1 MIIIILTLFLG
12 LIFSLII
19 LPLGYIA
26 PEWLLLINIYWAI
39 ALPSN
44 NKIFLAFL
52 SGFLVDIVLGQPLG
66 ISSLSYVIFI
76 YIILNLYNSLRYMTI
91 TQQMVVIF
99 FLLLIK
105 QHFFIWTFYVFGL
118 DVDYQSLI
126 IGSFITGVLWPIIYF
141 SLRFIRRKFEV
152 SDNQ

>member
-118 DVDYQSLI
+118 NIDYKSLI
-126 IGSFITGVLWPIIYF
+126 ISSFMTSALWPAIYF
-141 SLRFIRRKFEV
+141 SLRFIRRKFQVE
-152 SDNQ
+152 NI

>member
-1 MIIIILTLFLG
+1 MTIIILTLFLG
-12 LIFSLII
+12 LMFSLIM

-44 NKIFLAFL
+44 KKIFLAFL
-52 SGFLVDIVLGQPLG
+52 SGFFVDIVLGQPLG

-76 YIILNLYNSLRYMTI
+76 YIILHLYSSLRYMTI
-91 TQQMVVIF
+91 SQQMVVIF
-99 FLLLIK
+99 FLLIIK

-118 DVDYQSLI
+118 NIDYQSLI
-126 IGSFITGVLWPIIYF
+126 ISSFISGALWPIIYF
-141 SLRFIRRKFEV
+141 SLRFMRRKFQV
-152 SDNQ
+152 DDV

>member
-12 LIFSLII
+12 LIFSLMI

-76 YIILNLYNSLRYMTI
+76 YVILNLYNSLRYMTI

-118 DVDYQSLI
+118 NIDYQSLI
-126 IGSFITGVLWPIIYF
+126 ISSFITSALWSVIYF
-141 SLRFIRRKFEV
+141 SLRFIRRKFQVE
-152 SDNQ
+152 NI

>member
-12 LIFSLII
+12 LMFSLIM
-19 LPLGYIA
+19 LPLGYVA

-118 DVDYQSLI
+118 NIDYQSLI
-126 IGSFITGVLWPIIYF
+126 ISSFMTSALWPAIYF
-141 SLRFIRRKFEV
+141 SLRFIRRKFQVE
-152 SDNQ
+152 NI

>member
-1 MIIIILTLFLG
+1 M
-12 LIFSLII
+12 

-39 ALPSN
+39 ALPSSS
-44 NKIFLAFL
+44 KIFLAFL
-52 SGFLVDIVLGQPLG
+52 SGFFVDIVLGQPLG

-76 YIILNLYNSLRYMTI
+76 YIILRLYNSLRYMTI

-99 FLLLIK
+99 FLLIVK

-118 DVDYQSLI
+118 NIDYQSLI
-126 IGSFITGVLWPIIYF
+126 ISSFITGALWPIIYF
-141 SLRFIRRKFEV
+141 SLRFIRRKFQV
-152 SDNQ
+152 NDI

>member
-1 MIIIILTLFLG
+1 M
-12 LIFSLII
+12 FSLMM

-44 NKIFLAFL
+44 GKIFLAFL
-52 SGFLVDIVLGQPLG
+52 SGFFVDIVLGQPLG

-76 YIILNLYNSLRYMTI
+76 HVILHLYNSLRYMTI

-99 FLLLIK
+99 FLLIIK

-118 DVDYQSLI
+118 NIDYQSLI
-126 IGSFITGVLWPIIYF
+126 ISSFITGALWPIIYF
-141 SLRFIRRKFEV
+141 SLRFVRRKFQV
-152 SDNQ
+152 DNI

>member
-1 MIIIILTLFLG
+1 M
-12 LIFSLII
+12 
-19 LPLGYIA
+19 LPLGYIS

-52 SGFLVDIVLGQPLG
+52 SGFFVDIVLGQPLG
-66 ISSLSYVIFI
+66 ITSLSYVIFI
-76 YIILNLYNSLRYMTI
+76 YIILHLYNSLRYMTI

-99 FLLLIK
+99 FLLIIK

-118 DVDYQSLI
+118 NIDYQSLVI
-126 IGSFITGVLWPIIYF
+126 SSLITGALWPIIYF
-141 SLRFIRRKFEV
+141 SLRFVRRKFQV
-152 SDNQ
+152 DDI